1 MATRHR
7 RRGGS
12 APSWAKPGKPGER
25 PGGPKKSRGRTSW
38 KSLLIWGVFGVTL
51 GLMAGYY
58 LWGELIT
65 DDSVTEVLA
74 AQRDAVAQRF
84 FHVPCSQDY
93 ESLKQFEACTPRKCG
108 RAVTDSVIT
117 LQEAEKMRRLAE
129 AGLSLGGSDGGAS
142 ILDLHS
148 GALSMGKKFVN
159 MYRFFGDKL
168 KDVMSD
174 EDFNLYREVRLKIQ
188 HEIARTFNI
197 SVSSL
202 HLTKPTFFSR
212 MNSLEAKTAHD
223 EYWHPHIDKVT
234 YGSFD
239 YTSLLYLSDYS
250 QDFGG
255 GRFVFIDEGANRT
268 VEPRTGRLSFFTSG
282 SENLHRVEKVSWGT
296 RYAIT
301 ISFTCNPEH
310 AIGDPTWT

>member
-1 MATRHR
+1 M
-7 RRGGS
+7 GVLC
-12 APSWAKPGKPGER
+12 
-25 PGGPKKSRGRTSW
+25 PKKNRGRTRW

-51 GLMAGYY
+51 GLVSGYF
-58 LWGELIT
+58 LWGDLIT
-65 DDSVTEVLA
+65 DNSVTEVLA
-74 AQRDAVAQRF
+74 AQRDTVEHRF
-84 FHVPCSQDY
+84 FQVPCSQDY
-93 ESLKQFEACTPRKCG
+93 ESLKHFEACTPRKCG
-108 RAVTDSVIT
+108 RAMTDSVIT
-117 LQEAEKMRRLAE
+117 LQEAQKMRRLAE

-159 MYRFFGDKL
+159 MYRFFGEKI
-168 KDVMSD
+168 KDVMSE
-174 EDFNLYREVRLKIQ
+174 EDFELYREVRLKIQ

-212 MNSLEAKTAHD
+212 MNSSEAKTSHD

-255 GRFVFIDEGANRT
+255 GRFVFIDESANRT
-268 VEPRTGRLSFFTSG
+268 VEPRTGRVSFFTSG
-282 SENLHRVEKVSWGT
+282 SENLHRVEKVNWGT

-301 ISFTCNPEH
+301 ISFTCDPEH
-310 AIGDPTWT
+310 AIGDPSWT